1 MYRPES
7 CAARA
12 TFTGTGIATA
22 AADWPEM
29 RIDRPSHNIE
39 AVVRVKSCSL
49 CRQQAE
55 QLTTTVD
62 DSKCTGY
69 EPNARAAWPVQLPKQ

>member
-1 MYRPES
+1 
-7 CAARA
+7 
-12 TFTGTGIATA
+12 
-22 AADWPEM
+22 M